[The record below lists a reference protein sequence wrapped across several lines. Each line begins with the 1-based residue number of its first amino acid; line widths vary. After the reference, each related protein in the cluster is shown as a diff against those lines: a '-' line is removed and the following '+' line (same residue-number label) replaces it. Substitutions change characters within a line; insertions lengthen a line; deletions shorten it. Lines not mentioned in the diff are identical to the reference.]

1 MNAQT
6 KTAALKIAL
15 IAFGVIFLLIYPI
28 GIFWPAGWVWHGGK
42 GSYYLQMIW
51 AIYGVLGIYLILAAP
66 DPSRHRSLIGFT
78 AWSSA
83 AHAGVMAMQALGDEH
98 EMGHM
103 IGDIPALFLVAIVL
117 GYLNWQKPAVAAAAA

>member
-28 GIFWPAGWVWHGGK
+28 GLFWPAGWVWHGGE
-42 GSYYLQMIW
+42 GNYYLQMIW
-51 AIYGVLGIYLILAAP
+51 VIYGILGVYLILAAR
-66 DPSRHRSLIGFT
+66 DPSKHRSLIGFT

-83 AHAGVMAMQALGDEH
+83 GHAGVMAMQAMGDEH

-117 GYLNWQKPAVAAAAA
+117 GYLNWQKPAAAETA

>member
-1 MNAQT
+1 MNEQT

-15 IAFGVIFLLIYPI
+15 LAFGVVFLLIYPI
-28 GIFWPAGWVWHGGK
+28 GIFWPAGWVWHGGE

-51 AIYGVLGIYLILAAP
+51 VIYGILGVYLILAAR
-66 DPSRHRSLIGFT
+66 DPSKHRSLINFT
-78 AWSSA
+78 AVSSA
-83 AHAGVMAMQALGDEH
+83 GHAGVMAIQAMGDEH

-117 GYLNWQKPAVAAAAA
+117 GYLNWEKPTAAAAA